1 MLKLFPNVKGWFSP
15 CPLYDSNIFFKYIR
29 ISPERFEHFLG
40 FVENSIRKEDKN
52 FSKAV
57 SPGERLGVTFRF
69 LASGES
75 QQSLSFAYL
84 TGKPILSRII
94 RGTYETR
101 FEALAG
107 EYLHPPSS
115 TEEWKNVARDF
126 QETLVVYGSKNDGGV
141 LANSSIGQK
150 IEAREMNITPPRHL
164 DGCLFYLLPYYLLG
178 D

>member
-1 MLKLFPNVKGWFSP
+1 M
-15 CPLYDSNIFFKYIR
+15 
-29 ISPERFEHFLG
+29 SPERFDHFLG

-52 FSKAV
+52 FSKAI

-94 RGTYETR
+94 RQTCETR

-115 TEEWKNVARDF
+115 AEEWESVTRDF
-126 QETLVVYGSKNDGGV
+126 QETLVVYGSKNDAGV

-150 IEAREMNITPPRHL
+150 IEAREMNISPPRHL
-164 DGCLFYLLPYYLLG
+164 DGCLFHILPIFWEIKHFPSRPGL
-178 D
+178 